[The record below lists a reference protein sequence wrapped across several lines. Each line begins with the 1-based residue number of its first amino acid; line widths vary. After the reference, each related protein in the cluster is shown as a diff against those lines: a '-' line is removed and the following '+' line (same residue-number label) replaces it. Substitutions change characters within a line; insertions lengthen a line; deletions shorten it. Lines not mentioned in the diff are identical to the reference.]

1 MVQYS
6 WSSREF
12 HARLLSSLRK
22 AASLS
27 SAIGRIGCEGE
38 TCWRWWQIPS
48 RFARTERARDKGRER
63 ESPRLVHL
71 PLETRRRKERA
82 FGLLRK
88 VYAKRAA
95 IRGRL
100 QAPTVPTWAQQL
112 LLFDFPMF
120 FQKLV
125 EQHRVHRFV
134 AHGVDPSVLIAHH
147 QVGVYLGYFLSD

>member
-1 MVQYS
+1 MLGFYRAFAKLRAYLLRSVGS
-6 WSSREF
+6 VARE
-12 HARLLSSLRK
+12 K
-22 AASLS
+22 
-27 SAIGRIGCEGE
+27 

-71 PLETRRRKERA
+71 PLETRRGKERA